1 MPGTGGTAYFTVTI
15 RLSHGT
21 DADVH
26 ASAELIDKIEVRKQV
41 IDEDGCVEV
50 VNERL
55 IKIIDA

>member
-1 MPGTGGTAYFTVTI
+1 MAQTLTPVLL
-15 RLSHGT
+15 R
-21 DADVH
+21 
-26 ASAELIDKIEVRKQV
+26 ELIDKIEVRKQV